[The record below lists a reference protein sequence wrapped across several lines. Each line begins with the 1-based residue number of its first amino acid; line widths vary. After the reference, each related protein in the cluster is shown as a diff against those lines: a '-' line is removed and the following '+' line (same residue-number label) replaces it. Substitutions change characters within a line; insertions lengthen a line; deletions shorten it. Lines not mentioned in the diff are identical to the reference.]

1 MTPRPALPADLPA
14 AARLWHRAWHEA
26 HDPLVPAGIAMM
38 RRPEDF
44 ATRLAGFGAALRVA
58 GPEGAPVGLCVI
70 RADELHQ
77 LFVAADARGSGVAAA
92 LLEDGESRLARNGI
106 RQAWLDVVVGN
117 QRAMRFY
124 DKHGW
129 RQTRRQG
136 FDVETPT
143 GIFPVEIQYME
154 KTLAG

>member
-1 MTPRPALPADLPA
+1 M
-14 AARLWHRAWHEA
+14 
-26 HDPLVPAGIAMM
+26 
-38 RRPEDF
+38 
-44 ATRLAGFGAALRVA
+44 
-58 GPEGAPVGLCVI
+58 GLCVI

-92 LLEDGESRLARNGI
+92 LLADGESRLARNGI

>member
-26 HDPLVPAGIAMM
+26 HDPLVPARFAMM

-77 LFVAADARGSGVAAA
+77 LFVAAEARGSGVAAA
-92 LLEDGESRLARNGI
+92 LLADGEARLARNGI
-106 RQAWLDVVVGN
+106 RRAWLDCVIGN
-117 QRAMRFY
+117 DRALRFY
-124 DKHGW
+124 AKHGW
-129 RQTRRQG
+129 RQSRREAV
-136 FDVETPT
+136 DVDTPT
-143 GIFPVEIQYME
+143 GTFRAEIQYME